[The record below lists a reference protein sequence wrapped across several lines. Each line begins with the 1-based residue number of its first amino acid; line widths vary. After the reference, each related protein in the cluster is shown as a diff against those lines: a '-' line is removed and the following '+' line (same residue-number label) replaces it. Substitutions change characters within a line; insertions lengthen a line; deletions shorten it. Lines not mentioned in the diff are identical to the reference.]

1 MLAQVARRLRFP
13 PQELRRISFS
23 PDAQA
28 AVRSEFHVYCT
39 RKYEQYRHSH
49 SDHPDSGSGV
59 IFEQYNDTTGGLE
72 AFYASDLESLASN
85 DKGMTSRVVSFVLR
99 ELACENG
106 VGVLTEILTKEYA
119 EHEMAEGGD
128 ARNMEQDETG
138 EENDQVGDAGQANP
152 DADGDEEGGG
162 GTRGEGEEDDDA
174 TVGAGAAGAGEAE
187 AGEALAGA
195 AGAGAAGAESAH
207 LIIGDP
213 RPELPVG
220 WPPRWIAPATND
232 LVADDQSGNQVPE
245 GWPPGWAPA
254 GLPPG
259 WMPAGWV
266 PAGWPPES
274 RFDGEDEVTLRSGER
289 DPPVADDQSG
299 DRQGSE
305 EHDGDQDVEGQKY
318 RGAAE
323 TPPQRLTLTPG
334 GQRKREP
341 GPPTSPAKQGQA
353 HAKSPPVAVEG
364 FVHRKGGLLEK
375 IQVIRP
381 RQRETDTPPK

>member
-85 DKGMTSRVVSFVLR
+85 DKGMTSRVVSFALR

-119 EHEMAEGGD
+119 EHEMAEGGEV
-128 ARNMEQDETG
+128 RNMEQDETG

-213 RPELPVG
+213 RPELPAG

-254 GLPPG
+254 GLPSGRVPAG
-259 WMPAGWV
+259 WVPAGWV

-274 RFDGEDEVTLRSGER
+274 RPPAPNPNPGRAAEARTRTADITRQARPSAREEPNSGGGGVR
-289 DPPVADDQSG
+289 TS
-299 DRQGSE
+299 
-305 EHDGDQDVEGQKY
+305 K
-318 RGAAE
+318 RGAPGE
-323 TPPQRLTLTPG
+323 NPGDTPKAAGNRLTS
-334 GQRKREP
+334 R
-341 GPPTSPAKQGQA
+341 
-353 HAKSPPVAVEG
+353 V
-364 FVHRKGGLLEK
+364 
-375 IQVIRP
+375 
-381 RQRETDTPPK
+381 